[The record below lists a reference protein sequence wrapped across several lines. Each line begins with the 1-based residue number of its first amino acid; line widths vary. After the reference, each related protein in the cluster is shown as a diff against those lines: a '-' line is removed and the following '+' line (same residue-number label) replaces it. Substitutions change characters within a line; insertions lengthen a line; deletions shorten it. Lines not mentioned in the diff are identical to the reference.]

1 MDDLMDR
8 WLQQI
13 EKKLPRYWENQG
25 DKEVEN
31 TVFYEQAK
39 VNELAKKV
47 EAFMRENNLVS
58 GYLERVQGDLAAGMP
73 IPDIETVIDNGRL
86 RFMLDCYLC
95 YMVSKMQESEQK
107 KYGRKLID
115 EIEKIEI
122 IPKKRTGTGMKQ
134 IVWEVAE
141 LLREL
146 DGFKYA
152 EYMEVGD
159 METDTVRRIYT
170 DLMVPE
176 KRLALSNH
184 LQSLSGTVQGERI
197 SEVVAFLQEAG
208 KTCEVEKN
216 VRKGR

>member
-1 MDDLMDR
+1 MILWTDGR
-8 WLQQI
+8 SRQ
-13 EKKLPRYWENQG
+13 KKSCRRYLENQG
-25 DKEVEN
+25 EADKEVEH
-31 TVFYEQAK
+31 TMVYEQAK
-39 VNELAKKV
+39 VNELAKKIK
-47 EAFMRENNLVS
+47 AFMRENHMVS

-73 IPDIETVIDNGRL
+73 IPDIETAVDNGRL

-95 YMVSKMQESEQK
+95 HMVSKMQESEQK

-115 EIEKIEI
+115 ELEKIEI
-122 IPKKRTGTGMKQ
+122 VPKKKTGTGMKQ
-134 IVWEVAE
+134 VVWEVAE
-141 LLREL
+141 LLKEL

-176 KRLALSNH
+176 KRLALSNY
-184 LQSLSGTVQGERI
+184 LQSFSGTVQGERI

-208 KTCEVEKN
+208 KAREAEKT
-216 VRKGR
+216 